1 MIGVKVFWML
11 VPMAQRKIDEL
22 LQDDIGFGDLASETL
37 DPDLKIKAVVLAK
50 AEGIVAGTEE
60 ASYAFSKLGAKVT
73 IKKQDGEVV
82 RPGDVIMEVEGGAR
96 EILAAE
102 RTALNLL
109 MWMSGTATATAQML
123 KKARETNPK
132 IVLACTR
139 KSPLPIFDKKAVEAG
154 GGDPHRFRLDDCVLL
169 KSNHIKLL
177 GGVRAALEKIRKSFT
192 KKVEVEVENAEQ
204 ALEAAMHGADIVMLD
219 NVPVEEV
226 KRTIELLKQKG
237 IRGKVLVEVSG
248 GINPSNVQEYAR
260 AGPDILSS
268 SYMTMHAP
276 ALDLSLEIL

>member
-1 MIGVKVFWML
+1 ML
-11 VPMAQRKIDEL
+11 TPLAQRKIDEL
-22 LQDDIGFGDLASETL
+22 LQDDIGFGDLASEVL
-37 DPDLKIKAVVLAK
+37 NSDLRIRAAVIAK

-60 ASYAFSKLGAKVT
+60 ASYAFSKLGARVT
-73 IKKQDGEVV
+73 IRKKDGETV

-109 MWMSGTATATAQML
+109 MWMSGTATATAHML
-123 KKARETNPK
+123 KAAREVNPG
-132 IVLACTR
+132 IILACTR
-139 KSPLPIFDKKAVEAG
+139 KSPLPIFDKKAVEVG
-154 GGDPHRFRLDDCVLL
+154 GGDPHRFRLDDCLLL

-177 GGVRAALEKIRKSFT
+177 GGVRAALQKVRKSFT
-192 KKVEVEVENAEQ
+192 KKVEVEVESAEE
-204 ALEAAMHGADIVMLD
+204 ALEAATYGADIVMLD
-219 NVPVEEV
+219 NVPIEEV
-226 KRTIELLKQKG
+226 RKTVELLEQKG
-237 IRGKVLVEVSG
+237 LRNKVLIEVSG
-248 GINPSNVQEYAR
+248 GINPSNVREYAK

>member
-1 MIGVKVFWML
+1 ML
-11 VPMAQRKIDEL
+11 APMAQRKIDEL
-22 LQDDIGFGDLASETL
+22 LQDDIGFGDLTSEIL
-37 DPDLKIKAVVLAK
+37 DPNVKIKAAVVAK
-50 AEGIVAGTEE
+50 GEGIVAGTEE
-60 ASYAFSKLGAKVT
+60 ASYAFSRLGARVT
-73 IKKQDGEVV
+73 VRKHDGERVK
-82 RPGDVIMEVEGGAR
+82 PGDIIMEVEGGAR

-123 KKARETNPK
+123 EKARQVNPK

-139 KSPLPIFDKKAVEAG
+139 KSPLPIFDKKAVEVG
-154 GGDPHRFRLDDCVLL
+154 GGDPHRFRLDDCLLL
-169 KSNHIKLL
+169 KSNHLKLL
-177 GGVRAALEKIRKSFT
+177 GGVRMALQKVRKSFT
-192 KKVEVEVENAEQ
+192 KKVEVEVETAEE

-226 KRTIELLKQKG
+226 RKTVELLEQKG
-237 IRGKVLVEVSG
+237 LRNKVLVEVSG

>member
-1 MIGVKVFWML
+1 ML
-11 VPMAQRKIDEL
+11 TPLAQRKIDEL
-22 LQDDIGFGDLASETL
+22 LQDDIGFGDLASEVL
-37 DPDLKIKAVVLAK
+37 NSDLRIRAAVIAK

-60 ASYAFSKLGAKVT
+60 ASYAFSKLGARVT
-73 IKKQDGEVV
+73 IRKKDGETV

-109 MWMSGTATATAQML
+109 MWMSGTATATAHML
-123 KKARETNPK
+123 KAAREVNPR
-132 IVLACTR
+132 IILACTR
-139 KSPLPIFDKKAVEAG
+139 KSPLPIFDKKAVEVG
-154 GGDPHRFRLDDCVLL
+154 GGDPHRFRLDDCLLL

-177 GGVRAALEKIRKSFT
+177 GGVRAALQKVRKSFT
-192 KKVEVEVENAEQ
+192 KKVEVEVESAEE
-204 ALEAAMHGADIVMLD
+204 ALEAATYGADIVMLD
-219 NVPVEEV
+219 NVPIEEV
-226 KRTIELLKQKG
+226 RKTVELLEQKG
-237 IRGKVLVEVSG
+237 LRNKVLIEVSG
-248 GINPSNVQEYAR
+248 GINPSNVREYAK